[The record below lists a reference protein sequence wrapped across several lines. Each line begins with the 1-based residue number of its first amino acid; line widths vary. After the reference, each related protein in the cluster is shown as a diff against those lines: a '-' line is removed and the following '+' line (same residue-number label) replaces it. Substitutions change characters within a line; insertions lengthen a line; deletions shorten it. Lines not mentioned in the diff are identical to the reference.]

1 MDPKVQKE
9 LADAI
14 EELEAKLEP
23 LRSLESLSAN
33 LGAIEGDLS
42 AAVKALRLAGQP
54 FPSALTALTRA
65 SDRLADA
72 ATILKDADA
81 SGIARNLGQIESSLR
96 SMSSG
101 VVKAVEEQGAGAKR
115 GIETV
120 AEKIDTVGNGIE
132 AMDDRL
138 EGFNNGLKKE
148 ISTGAEVI
156 IKHTSDL
163 SEALSREVRKVRR
176 LALGFGVVG
185 VMIGTAIIGVVLL
198 NDPGVLRSLSRLL

>member
-42 AAVKALRLAGQP
+42 AAVKALRLAGEP
-54 FPSALTALTRA
+54 FPNALTALTRA

-163 SEALSREVRKVRR
+163 SEALWREVRKIRR

-185 VMIGTAIIGVVLL
+185 VMIGTAIIGIVLL

>member
-42 AAVKALRLAGQP
+42 AAVKALRLAGEP
-54 FPSALTALTRA
+54 FPNALTALTRA

-148 ISTGAEVI
+148 IATGAELI

-163 SEALSREVRKVRR
+163 SEALAREVRKVRR
-176 LALGFGVVG
+176 FALGFGVVG
-185 VMIGTAIIGVVLL
+185 VMIGTAIIGIVLL